1 MEQPP
6 ENYQFKLN
14 EAQSDLIPVSWV
26 GRDAFPLTDLPVE
39 PESFYKWGEFM
50 APFSSAAI
58 SLHEVYIDTRI
69 EGWYLLWIGNMVEE
83 WEYKVVAWTPKV
95 NGDSI
100 VKAGY
105 RMFAKVAKTVDE
117 FLFVGNAVETGTGHS
132 SLMYSSERC
141 QEVFSAL
148 RKRS

>member
-1 MEQPP
+1 
-6 ENYQFKLN
+6 
-14 EAQSDLIPVSWV
+14 
-26 GRDAFPLTDLPVE
+26 
-39 PESFYKWGEFM
+39 M